1 MSVLP
6 FYFISAQESDFG
18 NWLIYIGNKKINSK
32 LNFHQELRL
41 NLKERIRSGE
51 KVFQG
56 IIGYDDTVLPDLE
69 RAILAG
75 HSINFLGLR
84 GQAKTKMARLI
95 VQLFDDYVP
104 KVKGSPL
111 NEDPLMPLTTTTK
124 NMIRELGDD
133 TPISWIHKSERYSE
147 KLATPDVNIADLI
160 GDIDPITTRRY

>member
-1 MSVLP
+1 MKNQIKTLG
-6 FYFISAQESDFG
+6 E
-18 NWLIYIGNKKINSK
+18 LKNSGYQYK
-32 LNFHQELRL
+32 TVHQELRL

-84 GQAKTKMARLI
+84 GQAKTKMARLL

-111 NEDPLMPLTTTTK
+111 NEDPLMPLTETTK
-124 NMIRELGDD
+124 KLIVSDLKQAKTTELQII
-133 TPISWIHKSERYSE
+133 TLNSKLSKTKVHKSQNCPSKYNSAFR
-147 KLATPDVNIADLI
+147 A
-160 GDIDPITTRRY
+160 RRFISYYGF